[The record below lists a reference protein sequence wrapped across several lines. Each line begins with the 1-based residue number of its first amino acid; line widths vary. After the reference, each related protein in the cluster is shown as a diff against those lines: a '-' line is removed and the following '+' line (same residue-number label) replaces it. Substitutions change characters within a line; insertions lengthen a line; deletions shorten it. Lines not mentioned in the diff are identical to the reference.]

1 MRTLTTLF
9 RRGGALLAAALLS
22 ACTTLAPSPQ
32 RPAAAVPASWPQA
45 VAGGAEAPSP
55 IVDQAWREVYLDSR
69 LRTVIEQALANNRD
83 LRVAAINVA
92 TAQARYRIE
101 RADRLPAFDADASA
115 TTRRL
120 PADLSG
126 SGEAAISR
134 QYGASVGIT
143 AWELDLFGRIRSLE
157 TQALQTYFATE
168 AAQRSTQVGLVAAVA
183 DAWLALAA
191 DRSLLA
197 LAERTLDTQQ
207 QTLAITRRSFELG
220 ASSRL
225 AVSQIET
232 TVARARADV
241 ASQTA
246 LVAKDRNA
254 LALLVGEA
262 VDEAWLPSGLDD
274 AGGALLAEVPAGLSS
289 EVLAR
294 RPDVMQAEH
303 ELFAANANIGA
314 ARAAFFPRISLTA
327 AAGTASAS
335 LDSLFE
341 AGQRSWSFAPA
352 ISLPIFDAG
361 ALAAGLDVA
370 ELQRDSAVASY
381 DKAIQVAFREVAD
394 ALADRATIGTR
405 LAAGERLVAAAQDG
419 YRLSEARTRNGVD
432 SHLSLL
438 DAQRTLYGAEQELI
452 ATRLAEAG
460 SRVALVKALGGGW
473 Q

>member
-1 MRTLTTLF
+1 
-9 RRGGALLAAALLS
+9 
-22 ACTTLAPSPQ
+22 
-32 RPAAAVPASWPQA
+32 
-45 VAGGAEAPSP
+45 
-55 IVDQAWREVYLDSR
+55 
-69 LRTVIEQALANNRD
+69 
-83 LRVAAINVA
+83 
-92 TAQARYRIE
+92 
-101 RADRLPAFDADASA
+101 
-115 TTRRL
+115 
-120 PADLSG
+120 
-126 SGEAAISR
+126 
-134 QYGASVGIT
+134 
-143 AWELDLFGRIRSLE
+143 
-157 TQALQTYFATE
+157 
-168 AAQRSTQVGLVAAVA
+168 
-183 DAWLALAA
+183 
-191 DRSLLA
+191 
-197 LAERTLDTQQ
+197 
-207 QTLAITRRSFELG
+207 
-220 ASSRL
+220 
-225 AVSQIET
+225 
-232 TVARARADV
+232 
-241 ASQTA
+241 
-246 LVAKDRNA
+246 
-254 LALLVGEA
+254 
-262 VDEAWLPSGLDD
+262 
-274 AGGALLAEVPAGLSS
+274 
-289 EVLAR
+289 
-294 RPDVMQAEH
+294 MQAEH

>member
-1 MRTLTTLF
+1 MKTSTALMR
-9 RRGGALLAAALLS
+9 RSGAVLAAALLA
-22 ACTTLAPSPQ
+22 ACTTLAPDYQ
-32 RPAAAVPASWPQA
+32 RPAAAVPSKWPQS
-45 VAGGAEAPSP
+45 VEGITPAGSP
-55 IVDQAWREVYLDSR
+55 IVEQPWREVFLEPR
-69 LRTVIEQALANNRD
+69 LRSVIERALANNRD

-92 TAQARYRIE
+92 TAQARYRVE
-101 RADRLPAFDADASA
+101 RADRLPALDADASA
-115 TTRRL
+115 SARRL

-134 QYGASVGIT
+134 QYGASIGVT

-157 TQALQTYFATE
+157 QQALQTYFATE
-168 AAQRSTQVGLVAAVA
+168 EAQRSTRVGLVAAVA

-197 LAERTLDTQQ
+197 LAQRTLDTQQ

-220 ASSRL
+220 VSSRL

-246 LVAKDRNA
+246 EVAKDRHA
-254 LALLVGEA
+254 LALLVGDA
-262 VDEAWLPSGLDD
+262 IDEAWLPGGLDD
-274 AGGALLAEVPAGLSS
+274 TDGALLARVPAGLSS
-289 EVLAR
+289 DVLTR

-303 ELFAANANIGA
+303 QLIAANANIGA
-314 ARAAFFPRISLTA
+314 ARAAFLPRISLTA
-327 AAGTASAS
+327 ATGTASSS

-341 AGQRSWSFAPA
+341 AGQRSWSFVPT
-352 ISLPIFDAG
+352 INLPIFDAG
-361 ALAAGLDVA
+361 ALAASLDIA

-394 ALADRATIGTR
+394 ALADQATIGER
-405 LAAGERLVAAAQDG
+405 LDAGEQLLAAAQDS

-452 ATRLAEAG
+452 ATRLAEA
-460 SRVALVKALGGGW
+460 SNRVALVKALGGGW